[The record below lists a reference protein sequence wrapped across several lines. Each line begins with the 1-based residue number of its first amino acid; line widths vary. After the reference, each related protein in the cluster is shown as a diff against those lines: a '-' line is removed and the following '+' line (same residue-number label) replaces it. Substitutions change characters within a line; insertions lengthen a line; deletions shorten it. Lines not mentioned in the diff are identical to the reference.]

1 MKKQMKS
8 GTRHT
13 MIAFLGIVTSIVIY
27 GGIIGVSIF
36 FYLLHRGYFPI
47 PDIKDYLY
55 TYLFCAGVS
64 LLIIAPFLVLR
75 KRFKHFSYGL
85 LFSLLFIGVIV
96 VGNTI
101 DFYNYLTPEPFDE
114 KQWKSKPDKS
124 LDMVYY
130 LMRNESILNDKTRPE
145 VINLLGSDFID
156 EYSDERRLTYHIGA
170 SDISYFEI
178 TFDSTD
184 RVEQFYYR
192 YHD

>member
-1 MKKQMKS
+1 MKS
-8 GTRHT
+8 GTRQA
-13 MIAFLGIVTSIVIY
+13 MIAFTGILTSIVIY

-47 PDIKDYLY
+47 PDIKYYLY
-55 TYLFCAGVS
+55 TYLFCAGVA
-64 LLIIAPFLVLR
+64 LLIIGPFLILR
-75 KRFKHFSYGL
+75 RRFKHFSYGL

-101 DFYNYLTPEPFDE
+101 DSYNYLTPEPFDE
-114 KQWKSKPDKS
+114 VQWKSQPDKS

-130 LMRNESILNDKTRPE
+130 LMRNDSILNDKTRPE

-156 EYSDERRLTYHIGA
+156 EYSDERILTYHIEV

-184 RVEQFYYR
+184 KVEQFYYR